1 MFTQTSA
8 AALNHLLSQNSWAL
22 SRLARHAGKTA
33 RFDIAPLA
41 FAYTI
46 LDDGKLRAAGAAT
59 EPDALCVIAPSLLP
73 RLALSDENAFREI
86 HSEGDEELLKEIF
99 FLSRNLD
106 WDIADD
112 LSHVTGDIAAE
123 RIVQSIAA
131 IHRGLR
137 DAASSLAHAAAEY
150 WTEERPLLA
159 KPQQVSAF
167 IHQVDMLRDDAARL
181 EQRIKALS
189 PSPPAPPPFNGEG
202 SRR

>member
-22 SRLARHAGKTA
+22 HRLARHAGKTA
-33 RFDIAPLA
+33 RFDIAPLS

-46 LDDGKLRAAGAAT
+46 LDDGTLLAAAAAT
-59 EPDALCVIAPSLLP
+59 GPDALCVIAPSLLP

-123 RIVQSIAA
+123 RIVQSVAA
-131 IHRGLR
+131 VHRDLR
-137 DAASSLAHAAAEY
+137 DAAANLAHAAAEY

-167 IHQVDMLRDDAARL
+167 MQQVDMLRDDTARL
-181 EQRIKALS
+181 EQRIARLL
-189 PSPPAPPPFNGEG
+189 AAGRG
-202 SRR
+202 